1 MKELSK
7 EMYKLSKSPIR
18 DLVKRSFA
26 AARVLYD
33 HDSKL
38 YVNARDWE
46 LNIESEITA
55 LENQLAMR
63 KDEIFEKVRGKATE
77 RQIRDAMQYMAD
89 ALYGSQEWM
98 KKWVDEVIEE
108 YLAERPPEKVL
119 QVQKEQIGKATEQQI
134 RDAMEWIAQGI
145 LKRLRAKQKFD
156 LESLCDQ
163 YLADHPVHANN
174 TQLPCNSH
182 ANTPTREHVEDIVYK
197 AQEIGEGNG
206 QYNLHISAA
215 SVLRNEIDAICGKE
229 KANEPTKNCRIIDPA
244 AEISRLGDLK

>member
-7 EMYKLSKSPIR
+7 ELYKLSKSPIR

-89 ALYGSQEWM
+89 ALYGSQIWM

-108 YLAERPPEKVL
+108 YLAEHPPKNEISEKLTQPLKEVECRGAREVEEAL
-119 QVQKEQIGKATEQQI
+119 KDIPCYPTQSTREQIEQAEGKATECDSQ
-134 RDAMEWIAQGI
+134 DCPY
-145 LKRLRAKQKFD
+145 KRAFK
-156 LESLCDQ
+156 
-163 YLADHPVHANN
+163 V
-174 TQLPCNSH
+174 
-182 ANTPTREHVEDIVYK
+182 
-197 AQEIGEGNG
+197 EIG
-206 QYNLHISAA
+206 
-215 SVLRNEIDAICGKE
+215 GK
-229 KANEPTKNCRIIDPA
+229 
-244 AEISRLGDLK
+244 